1 MFLHAYLIECINE
14 LLTNKVLSSRTR
26 AETGGNA
33 LGKCRLCLS
42 DTILPTGL
50 SWVVRPAINSLRQN
64 FGSSAANEKR
74 TIGARAFPIT
84 DG

>member
-1 MFLHAYLIECINE
+1 MFLQAYFIECINE

-26 AETGGNA
+26 AETGRHA
-33 LGKCRLCLS
+33 LGKCRLCLF
-42 DTILPTGL
+42 DAVLPTGL

-74 TIGARAFPIT
+74 MIGARALPIT
-84 DG
+84 NG